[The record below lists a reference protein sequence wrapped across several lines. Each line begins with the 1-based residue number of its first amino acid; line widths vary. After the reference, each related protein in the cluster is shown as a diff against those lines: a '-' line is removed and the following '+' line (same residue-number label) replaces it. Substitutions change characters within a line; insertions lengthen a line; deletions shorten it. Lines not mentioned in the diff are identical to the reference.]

1 MSKLE
6 ENKILVGNWKT
17 REELI
22 RDMKKYGITVK
33 CFPVSRRPKKGG
45 GVGPALDIRFVT
57 AESERASCIHGV
69 KSKEL
74 AIELLG
80 LRIEEDCERVNIK
93 LENALSTL
101 K

>member
-1 MSKLE
+1 MVIKLE
-6 ENKILVGNWKT
+6 EDKIIVGNWRS

-33 CFPVSRRPKKGG
+33 CFPVSRRLKKGG
-45 GVGPALDIRFVT
+45 VVGPTLDIRFVT
-57 AESERASCIHGV
+57 AESGRASFIHGA

-80 LRIEEDCERVNIK
+80 LRTKEDCERVNRE
-93 LENALSTL
+93 LES
-101 K
+101 